1 MELFKDNNDQY
12 VMAESFDKA
21 CLELKAY
28 YKRLEILQ
36 VEAKLDS
43 LKWAPSAGTPT
54 YGHYSEMLP
63 TTFSSVE
70 FVTGI
75 VIMPDKPYTGGWPV
89 VGVEDE

>member
-28 YKRLEILQ
+28 YKRLDILQ
-36 VEAKLDS
+36 ARSMFARGNRITASDY
-43 LKWAPSAGTPT
+43 AD
-54 YGHYSEMLP
+54 MLP

-89 VGVEDE
+89 VGVQDE

>member
-1 MELFKDNNDQY
+1 MELFKDNNGQY
-12 VMAESFDKA
+12 VLAESFDKA

-36 VEAKLDS
+36 VKAKLDI
-43 LKWAPSAGTPT
+43 LKWAPT